1 MSNTDHTKSGGKSG
15 QRKGKQQRDQKLERQ
30 PRSLQPDQ
38 PQAARE
44 LSEAAVAAADTSP
57 IGMALPAETSPIGEA
72 APAKTSPLGEA
83 APAKTS
89 PIGEAAPAKTS
100 PIGETTTAKTSP
112 IGETTTAKT
121 SPIGAAASAKTAPIG
136 AAASADISPVGLQ
149 TIATAYRDYTRKS
162 FADAQS
168 FVEKLSGA
176 RSLDKALEVQ
186 SEFAKQ
192 AYETFMADSWRIRA
206 LYGELVRQTLKP
218 PTGHH
223 DR

>member
-15 QRKGKQQRDQKLERQ
+15 QRKRKRDQQGSRKPNQ
-30 PRSLQPDQ
+30 PQSLRPDQ
-38 PQAARE
+38 MQDSDE
-44 LSEAAVAAADTSP
+44 LSEAAVASTDTSSIGAAEPADISPIGQTASAKASPISEATAADT
-57 IGMALPAETSPIGEA
+57 TPIGEA
-72 APAKTSPLGEA
+72 
-83 APAKTS
+83 
-89 PIGEAAPAKTS
+89 
-100 PIGETTTAKTSP
+100 TTA
-112 IGETTTAKT
+112 ET
-121 SPIGAAASAKTAPIG
+121 SPIGAAALADTSPI
-136 AAASADISPVGLQ
+136 GLQ

-176 RSLDKALEVQ
+176 RSLDKAFEAQ
-186 SEFAKQ
+186 TEFAKQ

-218 PTGHH
+218 PTGPQ

>member
-30 PRSLQPDQ
+30 PRSLRPDQ

-57 IGMALPAETSPIGEA
+57 IGMAQPAETSPIGEA
-72 APAKTSPLGEA
+72 APAEISPIGEA

-100 PIGETTTAKTSP
+100 PIGEA
-112 IGETTTAKT
+112 TTAKT
-121 SPIGAAASAKTAPIG
+121 SPIGAAASADT
-136 AAASADISPVGLQ
+136 SPVGLQ

-176 RSLDKALEVQ
+176 RSIDKAFEVQ

-218 PTGHH
+218 PTGHR

>member
-15 QRKGKQQRDQKLERQ
+15 QRKRKQQRDQKLERQ
-30 PRSLQPDQ
+30 PQSLQPDQ
-38 PQAARE
+38 PQEASE
-44 LSEAAVAAADTSP
+44 LIEAAVAPTD
-57 IGMALPAETSPIGEA
+57 TSPIGEA
-72 APAKTSPLGEA
+72 ASTETSPVDEAAPVEKSPVREA
-83 APAKTS
+83 APA
-89 PIGEAAPAKTS
+89 E
-100 PIGETTTAKTSP
+100 
-112 IGETTTAKT
+112 
-121 SPIGAAASAKTAPIG
+121 TAPIG
-136 AAASADISPVGLQ
+136 AAASADASPVGLQ

-176 RSLDKALEVQ
+176 RSIDKAMEVQ
-186 SEFAKQ
+186 TEFAKQ

-218 PTGHH
+218 PTGHR

>member
-30 PRSLQPDQ
+30 PRSLRPDQ

-57 IGMALPAETSPIGEA
+57 IGMAQPAETSPIGEA
-72 APAKTSPLGEA
+72 APAEIFPVGEAAPAEIFPVGEA

-89 PIGEAAPAKTS
+89 PIGEA
-100 PIGETTTAKTSP
+100 
-112 IGETTTAKT
+112 TTAKT
-121 SPIGAAASAKTAPIG
+121 SPIGAAASADT
-136 AAASADISPVGLQ
+136 SPVGLQ
-149 TIATAYRDYTRKS
+149 TIAAAYRDYTRKS

-176 RSLDKALEVQ
+176 RSIDKAFEVQ

-218 PTGHH
+218 PTGHR

>member
-30 PRSLQPDQ
+30 PRSLRPDQ

-57 IGMALPAETSPIGEA
+57 IGMAQPAETSPIGEA
-72 APAKTSPLGEA
+72 APAEIFPVGEA
-83 APAKTS
+83 AP
-89 PIGEAAPAKTS
+89 
-100 PIGETTTAKTSP
+100 AKTSP

-136 AAASADISPVGLQ
+136 AAASADTSPVGLQ

-176 RSLDKALEVQ
+176 RSIDKAFEVQ

-218 PTGHH
+218 PTGHR

>member
-1 MSNTDHTKSGGKSG
+1 MANTDHTKSGGKSG

-30 PRSLQPDQ
+30 PRSLRPDQ

-57 IGMALPAETSPIGEA
+57 IGEAVSAETSTVGEVAPAKTSPIGVA
-72 APAKTSPLGEA
+72 APAKTSPIGEA
-83 APAKTS
+83 VSAKTS

-100 PIGETTTAKTSP
+100 PA
-112 IGETTTAKT
+112 
-121 SPIGAAASAKTAPIG
+121 G
-136 AAASADISPVGLQ
+136 AAASADTSPVGLQ

-176 RSLDKALEVQ
+176 RSLDKAFEVQ

-206 LYGELVRQTLKP
+206 LYGELVRQTFRP

>member
-15 QRKGKQQRDQKLERQ
+15 QRKRKRDQQGSRKPNQ
-30 PRSLQPDQ
+30 PQSLRPDQ
-38 PQAARE
+38 MQDSDD
-44 LSEAAVAAADTSP
+44 LSEAAVASTDTSSIGAAEPADTSP
-57 IGMALPAETSPIGEA
+57 IGQTASAETSPISA
-72 APAKTSPLGEA
+72 ATA
-83 APAKTS
+83 ADTA
-89 PIGEAAPAKTS
+89 PIGEV
-100 PIGETTTAKTSP
+100 TTA
-112 IGETTTAKT
+112 ET
-121 SPIGAAASAKTAPIG
+121 SPIGAAASADTSPI
-136 AAASADISPVGLQ
+136 GLQ

-176 RSLDKALEVQ
+176 RSLDKAFEAQ
-186 SEFAKQ
+186 TEFAKQ

-218 PTGHH
+218 PTGPQ

>member
-30 PRSLQPDQ
+30 PRSLRPDQ

-57 IGMALPAETSPIGEA
+57 IGMAQPAETSPI
-72 APAKTSPLGEA
+72 GEA

-112 IGETTTAKT
+112 IG
-121 SPIGAAASAKTAPIG
+121 
-136 AAASADISPVGLQ
+136 AAASADTSPVGLQ

-176 RSLDKALEVQ
+176 RSIDKAFEVQ

-218 PTGHH
+218 PTGHR

>member
-1 MSNTDHTKSGGKSG
+1 MANTDHTKSGGKSG

-30 PRSLQPDQ
+30 PRSLRPDQ

-57 IGMALPAETSPIGEA
+57 IGEAVSAETSTVGEV
-72 APAKTSPLGEA
+72 

-100 PIGETTTAKTSP
+100 PA
-112 IGETTTAKT
+112 
-121 SPIGAAASAKTAPIG
+121 G
-136 AAASADISPVGLQ
+136 AAASADTSPVGLQ

-176 RSLDKALEVQ
+176 RSLDKAFEVQ

-206 LYGELVRQTLKP
+206 LYGELVRQTFRP

>member
-30 PRSLQPDQ
+30 PRSLRPDQ

-57 IGMALPAETSPIGEA
+57 IGMAQPAETSPIGEA
-72 APAKTSPLGEA
+72 APAEIFPVGEA

-89 PIGEAAPAKTS
+89 PIGEA
-100 PIGETTTAKTSP
+100 
-112 IGETTTAKT
+112 TTAKT
-121 SPIGAAASAKTAPIG
+121 SPIGAAASADT
-136 AAASADISPVGLQ
+136 SPVGLQ

-176 RSLDKALEVQ
+176 RSIDKAFEVQ